1 MDRIPPDLTRNAADP
16 VLDVQQQFA
25 RLEAQLELLKAQVR
39 QAQQL
44 SSLGTAAAMIAHEV
58 NNLLTPILAYTQAA
72 LSANDTDLMK
82 RALSVTVR
90 QVQILIAMS
99 DRVLK
104 ISAAKATAAQVV
116 PIRPVVEEAVASLCR
131 DLARDGITLSIEMDE
146 GLSAW
151 FDPLQLQQ
159 ILFNL
164 FLNAREAMARSHSG
178 RLTVTAQR
186 QDDRIVIQIRN
197 TGEPIPADLL
207 PQVFD
212 PFRSSK
218 PIIGGATV
226 RCSGLGLT
234 LCRDLVEE
242 NGGSIS
248 VTSDLE
254 AGTVFTITVP
264 AEGPSGAAQG

>member
-1 MDRIPPDLTRNAADP
+1 MNRIPPNPTRSVSEPA
-16 VLDVQQQFA
+16 LDAQQHFA
-25 RLEAQLELLKAQVR
+25 RLEAQLELLKTQVR

-44 SSLGTAAAMIAHEV
+44 SSMGAAAAIIAHEV

-82 RALSVTVR
+82 RALDVTVR

-99 DRVLK
+99 DRVLR
-104 ISAAKATAAQVV
+104 ISAAKATTAKVV
-116 PIRPVVEEAVASLCR
+116 SIRHAVEEAVASLCR

-146 GLSAW
+146 GLTAW

-178 RLTVTAQR
+178 RLTVTARR

-197 TGEPIPADLL
+197 TGAPIPAGLL

-212 PFRSSK
+212 PFQSSK
-218 PIIGGATV
+218 PIAGGSAV

-248 VTSDLE
+248 VASDLQ
-254 AGTVFTITVP
+254 AGTVFTIIVP
-264 AEGPSGAAQG
+264 AEEPSRSAQG

>member
-1 MDRIPPDLTRNAADP
+1 MDRKPPNATRNATDP
-16 VLDVQQQFA
+16 ALDAQRQFT
-25 RLEAQLELLKAQVR
+25 RLEAQLERLKAQVR

-44 SSLGTAAAMIAHEV
+44 SNLGTAAVIIAHEV

-72 LSANDTDLMK
+72 LSANDIDLMK
-82 RALSVTVR
+82 RALDVTVR

-99 DRVLK
+99 NRVLK
-104 ISAAKATAAQVV
+104 ISAAKATATEAV
-116 PIRPVVEEAVASLCR
+116 PIRRVVEEAVASLCR

-146 GLSAW
+146 GLCAW
-151 FDPLQLQQ
+151 IDPLQLQQ

-178 RLTVTAQR
+178 RLTVTAR
-186 QDDRIVIQIRN
+186 RRDHRIVIQIRN

-212 PFRSSK
+212 PFQSSK
-218 PIIGGATV
+218 PIAGGAAV

-248 VTSDLE
+248 VASDLE

-264 AEGPSGAAQG
+264 AQEPSSM

>member
-1 MDRIPPDLTRNAADP
+1 MDRKPPNPTRNAADP
-16 VLDVQQQFA
+16 ALEVQQQFA
-25 RLEAQLELLKAQVR
+25 QLEARLELLKTQVR

-44 SSLGTAAAMIAHEV
+44 SNLGTAAVIIAHEV

-72 LSANDTDLMK
+72 LSANDIDLMK
-82 RALSVTVR
+82 RALDVTVR

-99 DRVLK
+99 NRVLK

-116 PIRPVVEEAVASLCR
+116 PIRHVVDEAVASLCR
-131 DLARDGITLSIEMDE
+131 DLDRDGITLSIEIDE

-178 RLTVTAQR
+178 RLTVTAR
-186 QDDRIVIQIRN
+186 RRDDWIVIQIRN
-197 TGEPIPADLL
+197 TGEPIPANLL
-207 PQVFD
+207 PHVFD
-212 PFRSSK
+212 PFQSSK
-218 PIIGGATV
+218 PIVGGAAA
-226 RCSGLGLT
+226 RCSSLGLT

-254 AGTVFTITVP
+254 AGTVFTMTVP
-264 AEGPSGAAQG
+264 AEGPSTM